1 MSDARRLSD
10 DGTGRYKLK
19 IALFVVAATLGI
31 IGLQWARRPTDMV
44 VDALV
49 LVGVIGCLIWSLRST
64 VWYIA
69 DSVHLAG
76 RQLTIKRGRREAT
89 VDLAQIVDV
98 ARAGWSQPGAIVV
111 VLRSPLEG
119 FGDAITYR
127 IAGAGSATSAEE
139 TAAVAE
145 LRKEIGLAPM
155 TDSERPLTP
164 EGRSHLKL
172 KRWVAGLVVVLSL
185 PILANSILDL
195 NLFAPY
201 DRKLTAL
208 TMVVLFVVVYFGF
221 SQQELDAIS
230 DSRRRARKQSG
241 AR

>member
-1 MSDARRLSD
+1 MSDVKCLSD
-10 DGTGRYKLK
+10 DGTERYKLK

-31 IGLQWARRPTDMV
+31 VGLHWARRPTDMV
-44 VDALV
+44 VEALV

-76 RQLTIKRGRREAT
+76 RRLTIKRGRREAT
-89 VDLAQIVDV
+89 VDLAQVVDV
-98 ARAGWSQPGAIVV
+98 ARAGWIQPGAIVL

-127 IAGAGSATSAEE
+127 IAGAGSATSAYE

-145 LRKEIGLAPM
+145 LRKEIGLALI
-155 TDSERPLTP
+155 TDSESPLTP
-164 EGRSHLKL
+164 EGRSRLKL
-172 KRWVAGLVVVLSL
+172 KRWAAGLVVVLSL
-185 PILANSILDL
+185 PILANSILEL

-201 DRKLTAL
+201 DRELMAL
-208 TMVVLFVVVYFGF
+208 AMVVLLVVVYFGF
-221 SQQELDAIS
+221 SQRELDAIS
-230 DSRRRARKQSG
+230 DSRRRARK
-241 AR
+241 